1 MVRSKAVV
9 TDSHSRRTVSFPP
22 RIGRYDLLL
31 PIASGGMATVYLAT
45 TRGPMGFEA
54 EVALKLTHP
63 HLVESTEFS
72 ADLLEEAK
80 LAVRIRHRNVAAV
93 IDADV
98 DPLGVYLVMEYV
110 EGDTLSGLTKSTP
123 LMPKRM
129 ALRVLLDAL
138 AGLHAAH
145 ELQGEH
151 GEKLNVV
158 HRDFTPHNILVGTDG
173 VARLTD
179 FGVAKAASRLGH
191 TRTGFIKGKI
201 GYMSPEQAKGA
212 PLDRRCDVWAAGV
225 IAWELLAGR
234 RLFTTEDD
242 VATLLKVVTEE
253 PPRLR
258 TIDPTIHPDV
268 EEAVAA
274 ALDRNLE
281 TRCPSAQAFARR
293 LGVAC
298 RPHVGLAE
306 PEEVAEWIAF
316 VVGPRLEARR
326 EDARARRSQIASEAM
341 ATSGAAPVARPVV
354 EEASAKTAP
363 ALGEPTVRE
372 VPAQRTLAAPTVK
385 MEPRAPAP
393 VARSTDEPT
402 RTDTSSVVSRAPPP
416 RRGSLRT
423 RVIAI
428 GAATSAAVLVALFA
442 GWRAMT
448 PATPAAPATT
458 ASAPPVAT
466 PTIAPVPSAI
476 ATSPAPTSSAWTA
489 IVPVEALPESP
500 VPSASTPTP
509 RPRGPGR
516 PPWVAR
522 PQPAPATG
530 PAPLASSPY

>member
-1 MVRSKAVV
+1 
-9 TDSHSRRTVSFPP
+9 VSFPP

-201 GYMSPEQAKGA
+201 GYMSPEQAKGV

-258 TIDPTIHPDV
+258 TIDPSIHPDIDD
-268 EEAVAA
+268 AVAS

-363 ALGEPTVRE
+363 AMGEPTVRE

-385 MEPRAPAP
+385 MGPTAPAQ
-393 VARSTDEPT
+393 VARATDEPT
-402 RTDTSSVVSRAPPP
+402 RTDTSSVVSHAPPKVRSIRP
-416 RRGSLRT
+416 RVL
-423 RVIAI
+423 VA
-428 GAATSAAVLVALFA
+428 GAGISAVLVALFA
-442 GWRAMT
+442 GWRASAPT
-448 PATPAAPATT
+448 APATASGTPPVASAPFAPPTVAPPPPATT
-458 ASAPPVAT
+458 A
-466 PTIAPVPSAI
+466 I
-476 ATSPAPTSSAWTA
+476 SPAATSSAWTA

-500 VPSASTPTP
+500 APSASTPAA

-522 PQPAPATG
+522 PQPAPPSG

>member
-1 MVRSKAVV
+1 M
-9 TDSHSRRTVSFPP
+9 TDSNSRRTVSFPP

-63 HLVESTEFS
+63 HLAESPEFA

-110 EGDTLSGLTKSTP
+110 EGDTLSGLVKSTP
-123 LMPKRM
+123 LMPKKM
-129 ALRVLLDAL
+129 ALRVLIDAL

-179 FGVAKAASRLGH
+179 FGIAKAATRLGH
-191 TRTGFIKGKI
+191 TRTGLVKGKI

-225 IAWELLAGR
+225 IAWELLAGQ
-234 RLFTTEDD
+234 RLYSGDDD
-242 VATLLKVVTEE
+242 VSTLLKVVTED

-258 TIDPTIHPDV
+258 TIDASIPAEID
-268 EEAVAA
+268 EAVAS

-281 TRCPSAQAFARR
+281 TRCPSAVAFARR
-293 LGVAC
+293 LGAAC
-298 RPHVGLAE
+298 RPHVGIAE
-306 PEEVAEWIAF
+306 TEEVAEWIAF

-326 EDARARRSQIASEAM
+326 EDARERRAKIASEPLAK
-341 ATSGAAPVARPVV
+341 APLDVPV
-354 EEASAKTAP
+354 EEVSARTAP
-363 ALGEPTVRE
+363 STGEATVLE
-372 VPAQRTLAAPTVK
+372 IPAPRTQPAPTVK
-385 MEPRAPAP
+385 MGLNAPAP
-393 VARSTDEPT
+393 VIRTGEEPT
-402 RTDTSSVVSRAPPP
+402 RTDTSSVISHAPPRLRSTRP
-416 RRGSLRT
+416 RA
-423 RVIAI
+423 IAVTAGI
-428 GAATSAAVLVALFA
+428 SAVVLAAVFA
-442 GWRAMT
+442 GWKVST
-448 PATPAAPATT
+448 PTSPAAAVSTPPVASPAAAPVPPATT
-458 ASAPPVAT
+458 APS
-466 PTIAPVPSAI
+466 PTA
-476 ATSPAPTSSAWTA
+476 TSSAWTA

-500 VPSASTPTP
+500 VPSASTAAPHRHGP
-509 RPRGPGR
+509 ARPAPA
-516 PPWVAR
+516 AR
-522 PQPAPATG
+522 PQPPPAAG